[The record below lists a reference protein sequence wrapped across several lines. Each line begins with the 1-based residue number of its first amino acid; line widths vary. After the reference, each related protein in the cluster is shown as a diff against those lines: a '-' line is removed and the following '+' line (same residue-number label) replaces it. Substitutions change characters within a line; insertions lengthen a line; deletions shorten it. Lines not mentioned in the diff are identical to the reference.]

1 MLRNIFQKQHIG
13 GFSTKKLKSEIHTH
27 KLLNLYE
34 NRCKLQQ
41 QNMQWQFIQ
50 FSIQAP
56 TVERLDNI
64 SYYLAMQYNY

>member
-1 MLRNIFQKQHIG
+1 MCTMLRNIFQKQHIN
-13 GFSTKKLKSEIHTH
+13 KKIKKWNTYTQTA
-27 KLLNLYE
+27 NLYE

-64 SYYLAMQYNY
+64 SYYRAMQYNY